1 MLDRFPVL
9 EPGCIIHLTPK
20 GGTFATGP
28 YRLELGPDLTDFL
41 VGCDGSR
48 RVLDLIPTAWREP
61 GGDVQLL
68 TFVAR
73 MLSDNRLRL
82 SPEPSPR
89 RISVTGSRSANYPP
103 HMMIELTAG
112 CNLACRHCYRSSDIS
127 TNQYMPTEDLFGIL
141 SRMIGVG
148 LRGVELTGGE
158 PLLHKDFAK
167 IFDFCT
173 DHLDHV
179 AVLTNGTI
187 LSDALTDRFAAVA
200 GKLLMSISLDGS
212 TAEAHDFRR
221 GVKGSFQRTCRNLER
236 LATLGIRIRVA
247 MSVDEDNYDD
257 VENTLLL
264 ARRLGAFAFS
274 YQPVM
279 PIGRGKEWAP
289 LQWSLDVHQVILS
302 ETRLREQYADFLSI
316 MPKEKVSDLERG
328 KNCGAGHRVY
338 TIDPWGN
345 IRPCATFGTE
355 QLVIGNL
362 REQSVEE
369 VFSNP
374 LTR

>member
-158 PLLHKDFAK
+158 PCTK
-167 IFDFCT
+167 I
-173 DHLDHV
+173 
-179 AVLTNGTI
+179 
-187 LSDALTDRFAAVA
+187 SPRF
-200 GKLLMSISLDGS
+200 SIS
-212 TAEAHDFRR
+212 
-221 GVKGSFQRTCRNLER
+221 
-236 LATLGIRIRVA
+236 
-247 MSVDEDNYDD
+247 
-257 VENTLLL
+257 
-264 ARRLGAFAFS
+264 
-274 YQPVM
+274 
-279 PIGRGKEWAP
+279 AP
-289 LQWSLDVHQVILS
+289 
-302 ETRLREQYADFLSI
+302 
-316 MPKEKVSDLERG
+316 
-328 KNCGAGHRVY
+328 
-338 TIDPWGN
+338 TIW
-345 IRPCATFGTE
+345 ITSQC
-355 QLVIGNL
+355 
-362 REQSVEE
+362 
-369 VFSNP
+369 
-374 LTR
+374 